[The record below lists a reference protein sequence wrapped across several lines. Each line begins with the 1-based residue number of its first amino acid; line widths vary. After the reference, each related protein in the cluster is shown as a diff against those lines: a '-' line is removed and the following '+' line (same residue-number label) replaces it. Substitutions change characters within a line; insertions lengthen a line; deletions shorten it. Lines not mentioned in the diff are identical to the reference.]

1 MSVNSHL
8 DKLRSDKNGATIVE
22 FAMVSPVLLL
32 VLMGIFDLAFNLY
45 LDAVLQGAM
54 QKAGR
59 DGSIEASDYDK
70 IDNDVKTQVGSL
82 ISDPDIEFSRTSYNN
97 FSDVWNPEDFV
108 DENGDGICNDG
119 EVFEDSNGNGVHDG
133 DRGTAGGGGA
143 QDAVVYEARIT
154 YDRVFPL
161 ARMIALP
168 EKVTAVG
175 VTVMRNQPFE
185 LREIRPSTENC
196 S

>member
-70 IDNDVKTQVGSL
+70 IDNDVKTRLVL
-82 ISDPDIEFSRTSYNN
+82 
-97 FSDVWNPEDFV
+97 
-108 DENGDGICNDG
+108 
-119 EVFEDSNGNGVHDG
+119 
-133 DRGTAGGGGA
+133 
-143 QDAVVYEARIT
+143 
-154 YDRVFPL
+154 
-161 ARMIALP
+161 
-168 EKVTAVG
+168 
-175 VTVMRNQPFE
+175 
-185 LREIRPSTENC
+185 
-196 S
+196 